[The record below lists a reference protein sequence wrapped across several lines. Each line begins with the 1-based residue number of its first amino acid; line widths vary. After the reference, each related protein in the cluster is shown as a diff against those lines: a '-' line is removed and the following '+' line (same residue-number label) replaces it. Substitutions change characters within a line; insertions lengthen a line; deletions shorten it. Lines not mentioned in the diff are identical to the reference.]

1 MTRNFSYMPVLKWR
15 QGEYQALMRLES
27 HVKDAILPLIVV
39 PPIEYDFEEQRP
51 KKTVQDHIEPFA
63 KRYNDKWGK
72 RLSLI
77 DLHESLEGVSMADGT
92 PVVEHIFNGLR
103 SASLNGVPV
112 VKVSHDDAHLDVIK
126 VIVSV
131 DNKGAALRVKLSQL
145 MSLALDGDG
154 SIQKVIASLNLD
166 YKDVDLVVDLEVPQS
181 FEPYAA
187 FAKALSVA
195 IKRISRITE
204 FRSFVVAGMSLNVSE
219 IKKPGSEPKRHEWLL
234 YQQLLTELAGVRRPT
249 FGDYTI
255 ETPEFISQDMRLL
268 NPAGKIVYTTENT
281 WLVPKG
287 NSFRDN
293 RDQMVLHCKT
303 IIDSGHYCGQGYS
316 AGDKRIYDTCHKIEG
331 TGNQGT
337 WKEVGVSH
345 HITLV
350 VDQLSKFHAP

>member
-1 MTRNFSYMPVLKWR
+1 MMGKSFNYLPILKWR
-15 QGEYQALMRLES
+15 QGEYQALMRLKP
-27 HVKDAILPLIVV
+27 HVKDAVLPLIVV
-39 PPIEYDFEEQRP
+39 PPVEYDFEEERP
-51 KKTVQDHIEPFA
+51 KKTVQEHIEPFA
-63 KRYNDKWGK
+63 KRYSAKWGK
-72 RLSLI
+72 RNSLI
-77 DLHESLEGVSMADGT
+77 DLHESLEGATMDSGSLVIT
-92 PVVEHIFNGLR
+92 HIFDSLR
-103 SASLNGVPV
+103 SESLNAIPV
-112 VKVSHDDAHLDVIK
+112 VKISHDNNYLNAIK
-126 VIVSV
+126 SIVSV
-131 DNKGAALRVKLSQL
+131 DSKGVAIRVNMNHL
-145 MSLALDGDG
+145 MSPALDGDV
-154 SIQKVIASLNLD
+154 QKLIAYFGIN
-166 YKDVDLVVDLEVPQS
+166 YQNVDLVIDLEVPQS

-195 IKRISRITE
+195 IKRISKVAD
-204 FRSFVVAGMSLNVSE
+204 FRSFSIAGMSLNLSE
-219 IKKPGSEPKRHEWLL
+219 IRKPGGEPKRHEWLL
-234 YQQLLTELAGVRRPT
+234 YQRLIKELSEIRVPT

-281 WLVPKG
+281 WLIPKG

-293 RDQMVLHCKT
+293 RDQMFLHCQT